1 MLITPLPRPKIPP
14 YSFFEPI
21 GVEPK
26 DWMTSTEF
34 LLGMLKKLNDTIIQ
48 TNSNT
53 KFIDDYTGKI
63 EELES
68 AMANLQQQM
77 VDFEASTTQTI
88 EREFLRI
95 KSELEALVA
104 TALNQAFA
112 YTDATASRLESEIEA
127 ISVGQIQVFDS
138 STGQMEDL
146 QTVINHLFNM
156 TRDDALTATEYGEL
170 DLTATAYDAYEL
182 TASQYDNNG
191 KSLLV

>member
-104 TALNQAFA
+104 TTLNQAFA

>member
-68 AMANLQQQM
+68 SMANLQQQM

-146 QTVINHLFNM
+146 QVVINHLFNM